1 MKKFLFLFVMIFF
14 AIPAFS
20 MDIDLTKVGRQQKYI
35 NEIGFRILN
44 ANKIEQR
51 TNFYYEPN
59 RKTVNAFSRFTD
71 RQITVTQGIMA
82 YIDSDDEMAALLS
95 HEISHSVD
103 SYNGLFKGYFYMFK
117 YGFAPRKY
125 ESSADKKAVDYMV
138 KAGYNPVAVIVLYNK
153 LMAQTRYEYY
163 LSHPLTS
170 RRMAV
175 VYEYIYR
182 KYPAYLANNKYA
194 DNIYYQNFL
203 LTSQENRE
211 KFKQS
216 IKANSKK
223 RIKYN

>member
-182 KYPAYLANNKYA
+182 KYPAY
-194 DNIYYQNFL
+194 
-203 LTSQENRE
+203 
-211 KFKQS
+211 
-216 IKANSKK
+216 
-223 RIKYN
+223 